1 MAVHE
6 TVQVV
11 VDEQQQHG
19 LGQPEMLLVRR
30 RGLGSSSSSS
40 SESSGRADDARDDDD
55 GRRGGRLPTD
65 ECEAKREE
73 LVAQSASAPNTP
85 VDEDESRED
94 GEE

>member
-1 MAVHE
+1 
-6 TVQVV
+6 
-11 VDEQQQHG
+11 
-19 LGQPEMLLVRR
+19 MLVVRR

-40 SESSGRADDARDDDD
+40 SQSSGRADDARDDDD

-73 LVAQSASAPNTP
+73 LVAQSTPTQDTP
-85 VDEDESRED
+85 VDEVESRED